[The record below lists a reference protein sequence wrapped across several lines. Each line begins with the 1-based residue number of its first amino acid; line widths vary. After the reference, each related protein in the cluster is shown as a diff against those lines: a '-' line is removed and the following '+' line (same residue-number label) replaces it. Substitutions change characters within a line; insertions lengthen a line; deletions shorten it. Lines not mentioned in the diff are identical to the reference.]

1 MGAAALACSCSA
13 VRHGKAGQPGWDDA
27 EQRGDQDSNKD
38 GVAEA
43 IVGMRNGEGG
53 LVAGWAMAEEEGE
66 KREDAES
73 AKSSG
78 RGGWTTRPHI
88 VVLLKQ

>member
-1 MGAAALACSCSA
+1 M
-13 VRHGKAGQPGWDDA
+13 VVEEA
-27 EQRGDQDSNKD
+27 ER
-38 GVAEA
+38 
-43 IVGMRNGEGG
+43 
-53 LVAGWAMAEEEGE
+53 
-66 KREDAES
+66 REDAES